1 MSLDPRSD
9 QVEVLQLSVLGTET
23 PIVALKPLGSR
34 VTHLP
39 SPTVFYFLL
48 LFIRSISLEDCAT
61 QISETFTLIPFV
73 LLRNL
78 NTGTHCLAQSC
89 SSAKRTLGPLIDPV
103 LT

>member
-23 PIVALKPLGSR
+23 PTVAVKPLGSR

-39 SPTVFYFLL
+39 SPTVFFF
-48 LFIRSISLEDCAT
+48 FIRSISLEECAT
-61 QISETFTLIPFV
+61 QISETFTLISFV

-89 SSAKRTLGPLIDPV
+89 SSAKRTLGPLIHPV

>member
-1 MSLDPRSD
+1 M
-9 QVEVLQLSVLGTET
+9 QLSVLGTEN
-23 PIVALKPLGSR
+23 PIVAVEPLGSL

-39 SPTVFYFLL
+39 SPTVF
-48 LFIRSISLEDCAT
+48 LFRSTSLEECAT
-61 QISETFTLIPFV
+61 QISGTFTLNSFV

-89 SSAKRTLGPLIDPV
+89 STAKRTLSPLIHPV